1 MAGNAPSGRAIVA
14 PPASARM
21 HGISPLL
28 PCIRPLFRLFL
39 LIGLGAL
46 PAPAL
51 AQQVQISELTDV
63 AFGTIAN
70 MSSDISQSQ
79 TVCAYS
85 NALNSNYSVRLTG
98 SGAGGALTLSNGAAT
113 MPYDVQWN
121 SAAGQTSGTQ
131 LVAGVPQSGFVSQGV
146 LPGCTL
152 GLTRSGSLTV
162 ILRAASL
169 SAAHAGSYTGTLTV
183 LISPN

>member
-1 MAGNAPSGRAIVA
+1 MRGTFPRVPRILSLIRAAAFAGSCALSTV
-14 PPASARM
+14 ASAQ
-21 HGISPLL
+21 L
-28 PCIRPLFRLFL
+28 
-39 LIGLGAL
+39 
-46 PAPAL
+46 
-51 AQQVQISELTDV
+51 VQISDLSDI
-63 AFGTIAN
+63 AFGTIVN
-70 MSSDISQSQ
+70 MSSDISLSQ

-85 NALNSNYSVRLTG
+85 NALTSNYSVLLTG

-113 MPYDVQWN
+113 IPYDVQWN

-131 LVAGVPQSGFVSQGV
+131 LVAGTPQSGFVSTGV

-162 ILRAASL
+162 ILRAAAL
-169 SAAHAGSYTGTLTV
+169 SAARAGNYTGTLTV

>member
-1 MAGNAPSGRAIVA
+1 MR
-14 PPASARM
+14 
-21 HGISPLL
+21 GISPLM
-28 PCIRPLFRLFL
+28 PRIRPLFRIVAM
-39 LIGLGAL
+39 IGLGMT
-46 PAPAL
+46 PVQVS

-70 MSSDISQSQ
+70 MSSDISLSQ

-85 NALNSNYSVRLTG
+85 NALTSNYTVRLTG
-98 SGAGGALTLSNGAAT
+98 SGVGGALTLSNGAAT

-121 SAAGQTSGTQ
+121 SSAGQTSGTQ
-131 LVAGVPQSGFVSQGV
+131 LVGGVPQSGFVSTGV
-146 LPGCTL
+146 LPGCTF

-162 ILRAASL
+162 ILRAAAL